1 MSRFVRGFV
10 AVLMFATFAIP
21 GVSAIAAEPVV
32 LFNGKDLTGWH
43 PENFT
48 QRHFWIVGTAEVA
61 GEKKLTVKEGGSEL
75 VLPEFGADLVSDK
88 AFGDQQIDLEVM
100 LPPGSNSG
108 IYVQGEYEVQV
119 LDDANAPAETPAD
132 MKHGSIP
139 GVSAPKVAAG
149 KPAGEWQTYQIIFRA
164 PRFDAAGK
172 KTANA
177 KFEKITINGKVVQ
190 ENVEVPESS
199 IGARTFEE
207 KPTGPLMLQGAEGGV
222 AYRNIRVT
230 PLKQ

>member
-1 MSRFVRGFV
+1 MNVKLVCALVS
-10 AVLMFATFAIP
+10 VL
-21 GVSAIAAEPVV
+21 AIAMPLAAQDAVV
-32 LFNGKDLTGWH
+32 LFNGKDLSGWK

-48 QRHFWIVGTAEVA
+48 QRHLWKVGKAEVA
-61 GEKKLTVKEGGSEL
+61 GQKKLKVTDGGNEL
-75 VLPEFGADLVSDK
+75 VLPEFGADLVSEQE
-88 AFGDQQIDLEVM
+88 FGDQQIDLEVM

-119 LDDANAPAETPAD
+119 LDDAGAPADTPAD

-149 KPAGEWQTYQIIFRA
+149 KAAGQWQSYTVIFRA

-177 KFEKITINGKVVQ
+177 TFEKVIVNDQVVQ
-190 ENVEVPESS
+190 ENVQVPESS

-207 KPTGPLMLQGAEGGV
+207 KPKGPLMLQGAEGGV
-222 AYRNIRVT
+222 AYRSIRVT
-230 PLKQ
+230 PR

>member
-1 MSRFVRGFV
+1 MKVV
-10 AVLMFATFAIP
+10 ARMLVVVGLLAA
-21 GVSAIAAEPVV
+21 GCADAAEPVV
-32 LFNGKDLTGWH
+32 LFNGKDLSGWK

-48 QRHFWIVGTAEVA
+48 QRHFWKVGTASVA
-61 GEKKLTVKEGGSEL
+61 GDKKLSVAAGGNEL
-75 VLPEFGADLVSDK
+75 VLPEFGADLVSERT
-88 AFGDQQIDLEVM
+88 FGDQKIELAVM
-100 LPPGSNSG
+100 LPPASNSG
-108 IYVQGEYEVQV
+108 IYVMGEYEVQV
-119 LDDANAPAETPAD
+119 LDDANAPPGTPDD
-132 MKHGSIP
+132 MKHGAIP

-149 KPAGEWQTYQIIFRA
+149 KPAGEWQTYEIIFRA

-172 KTANA
+172 KTAHA

-222 AYRNIRVT
+222 AYREIRVT
-230 PLKQ
+230 PLE